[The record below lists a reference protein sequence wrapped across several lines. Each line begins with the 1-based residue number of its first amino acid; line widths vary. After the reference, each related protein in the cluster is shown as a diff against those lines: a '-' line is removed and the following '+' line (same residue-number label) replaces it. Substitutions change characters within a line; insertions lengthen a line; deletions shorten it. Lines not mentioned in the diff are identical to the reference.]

1 MSDRKGKPTPKRKE
15 AQAKLK
21 VSSLSPAASKEA
33 KKALKEQSRSR
44 RLETRAA
51 YMRGEESALPVR
63 DKGPAR
69 RFVRNYVDERKSVT
83 EYFLVFIMVILF
95 LTVIIFQLVVKISAQ
110 SVSENVITLTK
121 KAHKGYLQDA
131 GMMSDGNIQ
140 ITYKIAGDKKKNEL
154 FYEQYIIGKDLKLSD
169 TKQISEPKVDSKPDR
184 EKIFF

>member
-33 KKALKEQSRSR
+33 KKALKEQSRVR

-95 LTVIIFQLVVKISAQ
+95 LTVIPSPAVQLAAIVLMYSAMIWVALDGFLLSRRIKKIVAAKFPDES
-110 SVSENVITLTK
+110 TK
-121 KAHKGYLQDA
+121 GLGLYGWMRSTQLRRLRAPAPQVGP
-131 GMMSDGNIQ
+131 S
-140 ITYKIAGDKKKNEL
+140 KKK
-154 FYEQYIIGKDLKLSD
+154 
-169 TKQISEPKVDSKPDR
+169 
-184 EKIFF
+184 

>member
-1 MSDRKGKPTPKRKE
+1 MSDKKGKPTPKRKE

-95 LTVIIFQLVVKISAQ
+95 LTVIPSPAVQLAAIALMYSAMIWVALDGFLLSRRIKKIVAAKFPDES
-110 SVSENVITLTK
+110 TK
-121 KAHKGYLQDA
+121 GLGLYGWMRSTQLRRLRAPAPQVGP
-131 GMMSDGNIQ
+131 S
-140 ITYKIAGDKKKNEL
+140 KKK
-154 FYEQYIIGKDLKLSD
+154 
-169 TKQISEPKVDSKPDR
+169 
-184 EKIFF
+184 